1 MEKTIAELRS
11 VTCHVE
17 SHNITC
23 RPTQVNAPRLNP
35 SQTGWCSIYLPRKD
49 GKLSWPWC
57 WLYTWM
63 VYLSADSHPSTYSN
77 HLTVTDTGLTVI
89 KCLHDRANIEQ
100 LTRRSIVISMLI
112 MKAGGL

>member
-1 MEKTIAELRS
+1 
-11 VTCHVE
+11 
-17 SHNITC
+17 
-23 RPTQVNAPRLNP
+23 
-35 SQTGWCSIYLPRKD
+35 
-49 GKLSWPWC
+49 
-57 WLYTWM
+57 M